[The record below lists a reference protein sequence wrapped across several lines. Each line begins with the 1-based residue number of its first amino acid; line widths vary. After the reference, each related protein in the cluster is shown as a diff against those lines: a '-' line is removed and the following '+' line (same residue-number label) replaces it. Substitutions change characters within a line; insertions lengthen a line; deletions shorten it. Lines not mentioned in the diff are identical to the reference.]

1 MPALTT
7 PGFPF
12 PALRHRNFRLF
23 IGGQFVSLCGT
34 WMQTVARGWLVLQ
47 LTDSAFQVGLVSAF
61 GSVPILLFTLYGGV
75 LADRVNKVRAITM
88 LQGLML
94 FEALSLALL
103 TQFHLITVHWVMGLA
118 LFIGTLS
125 AFEVPIRQAFII
137 EMVGREDLMNA
148 IALNSS
154 VFNVTRIIGPSI
166 AGILI
171 ATAGIAACFF
181 GNALSYLAVL
191 GGLLMMRFPQG
202 TSGPSRP
209 AGEGSFAEGRRYVFT
224 EPLPRA
230 LLILTAVFSI
240 FGFSFVTMLPVYAR
254 NVLHTGAAGYG
265 GLMSSVGIGASIGAI
280 TMAWLGGRVRG
291 TAIVRWGGVVFGIAL
306 ILTALA
312 HSYLVAL
319 GLLGLAGC
327 AMIFNNIMTNTLL
340 QTRTPDHLRGR
351 VMSYYSLMV
360 LGMAPFGS
368 LQAGWVAEHFG
379 VGASLAVGGV
389 VCILLTLIVVGSGL
403 PDPRPDELPASEG
416 LEPMQPIEAAGPIE
430 PLEP

>member
-1 MPALTT
+1 
-7 PGFPF
+7 
-12 PALRHRNFRLF
+12 
-23 IGGQFVSLCGT
+23 
-34 WMQTVARGWLVLQ
+34 MQTVARGWLVLQ

-61 GSVPILLFTLYGGV
+61 GSLPILLFTLYGGV
-75 LADRVNKVRAITM
+75 LADRVRKVRAILL
-88 LQGLML
+88 LQSLML
-94 FEALSLALL
+94 VEALTLALL
-103 TQFHLITVHWVMGLA
+103 TQFHLITVHWVMVLA

-125 AFEVPIRQAFII
+125 AFEVPIRQAFVID
-137 EMVGREDLMNA
+137 MVGREDLMNA

-154 VFNVTRIIGPSI
+154 VFNVTRIIGPSV
-166 AGILI
+166 AGVVI

-191 GGLLMMRFPQG
+191 GGLLMMRFPG
-202 TSGPSRP
+202 DGGPRP
-209 AGEGSFAEGRRYVFT
+209 RVAGEGSFAEGLRYVFT

-230 LLILTAVFSI
+230 LLLLTAAFSI

-265 GLMSSVGIGASIGAI
+265 GLMSAVGIGASIGAL
-280 TMAWLGGRVRG
+280 TMAWIGGRVKG
-291 TAIVRWGGVVFGIAL
+291 TSIVRWGGIIFGLAL
-306 ILTALA
+306 ILTAFVS
-312 HSYLVAL
+312 SYWAAL

-379 VGASLAVGGV
+379 VGMSIAVGGAI
-389 VCILLTLIVVGSGL
+389 CILLTLVMVGSGL
-403 PDPRPDELPASEG
+403 PDPRPDAERGAALDSIAPVAPV
-416 LEPMQPIEAAGPIE
+416 EPVGPIE